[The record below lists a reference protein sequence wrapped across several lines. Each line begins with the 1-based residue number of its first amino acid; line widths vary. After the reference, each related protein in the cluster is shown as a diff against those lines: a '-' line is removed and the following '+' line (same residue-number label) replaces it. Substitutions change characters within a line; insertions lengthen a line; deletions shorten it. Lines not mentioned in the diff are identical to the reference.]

1 MQSSSITH
9 KHFSVAV
16 SLNDNKTIFCKVVDT
31 VTFLSY
37 EGTVD
42 PKELRVPFDITSCYK
57 IIINSFE
64 YANQNYSVSSQITS
78 GMLRLGFRVMFD
90 GFCETGFDV
99 ILREKAI
106 TSEGQFTI
114 QLNRV
119 EQQHA
124 ALIKTLME
132 QLTKLSDENKAIR
145 EDMRQMQTLIDNC
158 SVSFG
163 GNSCISSEEVQ
174 LGFGEINH
182 IHKFYKL
189 KKLTVLL
196 PAHTQPEID
205 LSKFSKSVSVKEL
218 FVNIRGGNHAAA
230 FISILGIENLP
241 ELETLSITNASGL
254 KDVVNVISSYPHKIK
269 SIHFKDCGQVD
280 KVQLSGYC
288 HRNNILLNQE

>member
-9 KHFSVAV
+9 KHFSVVV
-16 SLNDNKTIFCKVVDT
+16 SLNDHKTIFCKVVDT
-31 VTFLSY
+31 ITFLSY

-42 PKELRVPFDITSCYK
+42 PKELRVPFDIASCYK

-64 YANQNYSVSSQITS
+64 NTNKNYSVSSQITS
-78 GMLRLGFRVMFD
+78 GMLRLVFRVMFD
-90 GFCETGFDV
+90 GFCEFGFEV

-106 TSEGQFTI
+106 TSEGQLTI

-132 QLTKLSDENKAIR
+132 QLAKLSDENKAIR
-145 EDMRQMQTLIDNC
+145 EDMRQMPTLIDNC

-174 LGFGEINH
+174 VGFGEINH

-189 KKLTVLL
+189 KRLTVLL
-196 PAHTQPEID
+196 PAHTRPDID

-218 FVNIRGGNHAAA
+218 FVNIEGGQYADVFN
-230 FISILGIENLP
+230 SILGIENLP

-254 KDVVNVISSYPHKIK
+254 KDVVNVLSSYPHKIK
-269 SIHFKDCGQVD
+269 SIHVKQCGQAD

>member
-31 VTFLSY
+31 ITFLSY

-78 GMLRLGFRVMFD
+78 GMLRLVFRVMFD
-90 GFCETGFDV
+90 GFCEFGFEV

-106 TSEGQFTI
+106 TSEGQLTI

-124 ALIKTLME
+124 ALIKTLIE

-189 KKLTVLL
+189 KRLTVNNSYQQR
-196 PAHTQPEID
+196 PDID

-218 FVNIRGGNHAAA
+218 FVTIQENQFGSV
-230 FISILGIENLP
+230 FCSILGIENLP
-241 ELETLSITNASGL
+241 ELETLSIAGASGL
-254 KDVVNVISSYPHKIK
+254 KDVVNVLSSYPHKIK

>member
-1 MQSSSITH
+1 MQSSITH
-9 KHFSVAV
+9 KHFSVVV
-16 SLNDNKTIFCKVVDT
+16 SLNDHKTIFCKVVDT
-31 VTFLSY
+31 ITFLSY

-42 PKELRVPFDITSCYK
+42 PKELRVPFDIASCYK
-57 IIINSFE
+57 IIISSFE
-64 YANQNYSVSSQITS
+64 NINENYSVSSQITS
-78 GMLRLGFRVMFD
+78 GMLRLVFRVMFD
-90 GFCETGFDV
+90 GFCEFGFEV

-106 TSEGQFTI
+106 TSEGQLTI

-132 QLTKLSDENKAIR
+132 QLAKLSDENKAIR

-174 LGFGEINH
+174 VGFGEINH

-189 KKLTVLL
+189 KRLTVLL
-196 PAHTQPEID
+196 PAHTQPDID

-218 FVNIRGGNHAAA
+218 FVNIKGGNYADV
-230 FISILGIENLP
+230 FNSILGIENLP

-254 KDVVNVISSYPHKIK
+254 KDVVNVLSSYPHKIK
-269 SIHFKDCGQVD
+269 SIHVKQCGQAD